1 MPRKSRRTKINFN
14 RKSRRRESTPNVFM
28 DSEDQIGE
36 GVSEDD
42 GAEDGGLSV
51 GSGEAAARESRR
63 RQRAET
69 RALRGRRGRQ
79 APMRAAVYG
88 QYLGAELKK
97 LGMITG
103 ALAIALVVLT
113 FTIG

>member
-14 RKSRRRESTPNVFM
+14 RKSSRRESTPNVFM
-28 DSEDQIGE
+28 DSEDQISGDE
-36 GVSEDD
+36 SDD
-42 GAEDGGLSV
+42 ADDQESGLSV

-63 RQRAET
+63 RQRAES
-69 RALRGRRGRQ
+69 RAVRGRRGRQ

-88 QYLGAELKK
+88 QYLSSELKK
-97 LGMITG
+97 LGSIT
-103 ALAIALVVLT
+103 AVLAITLVVLT

>member
-1 MPRKSRRTKINFN
+1 
-14 RKSRRRESTPNVFM
+14 M
-28 DSEDQIGE
+28 DSEDQISDGE
-36 GVSEDD
+36 SEDD

-63 RQRAET
+63 RQRAES

-103 ALAIALVVLT
+103 ALAVVLVILT

>member
-1 MPRKSRRTKINFN
+1 MPRKSRRTKINFKG
-14 RKSRRRESTPNVFM
+14 RSRRKDSTPNVFM

-36 GVSEDD
+36 GV
-42 GAEDGGLSV
+42 AEDEGTQESGLSV

-63 RQRAET
+63 RQRAES

-103 ALAIALVVLT
+103 VLAVALVVLT

>member
-14 RKSRRRESTPNVFM
+14 RKSSRRESTPNVFM
-28 DSEDQIGE
+28 DSENQITDGLVDDNADQ
-36 GVSEDD
+36 
-42 GAEDGGLSV
+42 DGGLSV

-63 RQRAET
+63 RQRAES

-88 QYLGAELKK
+88 QYLSAELKK

-103 ALAIALVVLT
+103 VLAVALVVLT
-113 FTIG
+113 ITIG

>member
-1 MPRKSRRTKINFN
+1 MPRKSRRTKIKFN
-14 RKSRRRESTPNVFM
+14 RKSRRKESIPNVFM

-42 GAEDGGLSV
+42 GAVESGLSV
-51 GSGEAAARESRR
+51 GSSEAAARESRR
-63 RQRAET
+63 RQRAES
-69 RALRGRRGRQ
+69 RAIRGKRGRQ

-97 LGMITG
+97 LAMISG